1 MTSVCLYFKIHQ
13 PIQLKD
19 FQAGDTDVTQSYEN
33 VQANQA
39 VLDLVANKCYLP
51 ANEILYQL
59 IIKHKGK
66 FNISFSI
73 SGTIIELLKQYRPD
87 VLDSFKKLMA
97 TGCVEILAETY
108 HNSLS
113 SLYSKKE
120 FKRQI
125 EKHAELVN
133 EVFNT
138 EPAVFTNTELIYNN
152 DLARFISGLGFKG
165 ILCEGSENI
174 LKGRTPNQ
182 IYAAPENSDFGI
194 LLRNKSL
201 CDDIAFRFDDTGW
214 SEFPLTA
221 GKYAAWLHAHPENS
235 NVINLFMDYETFGI
249 HKKKES
255 GIFDFLYAFPTAV
268 LANDKFQFSTPSKV
282 IEDYFPVGI
291 YNAEKTISWEDSTD
305 MKSYWFKNTKV
316 KNLLKKIYS
325 MENLVTSS
333 DCNQSIDTWAQLQSV
348 DHFRKITAEE
358 IENDPVNPEN
368 TFSVSNETFRNYNNI
383 LVDLEISLIK
393 KNINTRKKRTGLSLP
408 AFILY

>member
-13 PIQLKD
+13 PFRLKD
-19 FQAGDTDVTQSYEN
+19 IPAGEFDVVHLYEDFSANKLAIDQAAD
-33 VQANQA
+33 
-39 VLDLVANKCYLP
+39 KCYLP
-51 ANEILYQL
+51 ANKIIQQL
-59 IIKHKGK
+59 INKHNGN

-73 SGTIIELLKQYRPD
+73 SGTTIELLKQYRPD
-87 VLDSFKKLMA
+87 VLDSFKKLVA

-108 HNSLS
+108 HSSLS

-125 EKHAELVN
+125 EKHAELVKD
-133 EVFNT
+133 VFNT

-174 LKGRTPNQ
+174 LKGRTSNQ
-182 IYAAPENSDFGI
+182 IYAAPENGDFGI

-201 CDDIAFRFDDTGW
+201 SDDIAFRFDDTGW

-249 HKKKES
+249 HKKKGN
-255 GIFDFLYAFPTAV
+255 GIFEFLNAIPAAV
-268 LANDKFQFSTPSKV
+268 LANDKFQFSIPSKV
-282 IEDYFPVGI
+282 FEDYYPVGI
-291 YNAEKTISWEDSTD
+291 YNAPNTISWNDSSDTIP
-305 MKSYWFKNTKV
+305 SWFENTKLN
-316 KNLLKKIYS
+316 NLLKKIYS
-325 MENLVTSS
+325 MENLVMSS

-358 IENDPVNPEN
+358 IVNDLTNPEN
-368 TFSVSNETFRNYNNI
+368 SFSATNETFRNYNNI

>member
-13 PIQLKD
+13 PFRLKD
-19 FQAGDTDVTQSYEN
+19 FPAGEF
-33 VQANQA
+33 
-39 VLDLVANKCYLP
+39 DLVHYYDDISANKLAIDQAADKCYLP
-51 ANEILYQL
+51 SNEILYHL
-59 IIKHKGK
+59 IKKHKGK

-73 SGTIIELLKQYRPD
+73 SGTTVELLKQNRPD
-87 VLDSFKKLMA
+87 VLDSFKKLVA

-108 HNSLS
+108 HNSFS
-113 SLYSKKE
+113 SLYTKKE

-125 EKHAELVN
+125 EKHAELVK

-138 EPAVFTNTELIYNN
+138 GPAVFRNTELIYNN

-182 IYAAPENSDFGI
+182 IYAAPENGDFGI

-201 CDDIAFRFDDTGW
+201 SDDIAFRFDDTSW
-214 SEFPLTA
+214 TEFPLTSD
-221 GKYAAWLHAHPENS
+221 KYVTWLHTHPENS

-255 GIFDFLYAFPTAV
+255 GIFDFLNTFPAGV
-268 LANDKFQFSTPSKV
+268 LTNDKFQFSTPSKV
-282 IEDYFPVGI
+282 IEDYYPAGI
-291 YNAEKTISWEDSTD
+291 YNADKTISWEDSTD
-305 MKSYWFKNTKV
+305 TKSYWFEDTKLY
-316 KNLLKKIYS
+316 NLLKKIYS
-325 MENLVTSS
+325 IENLVMSS
-333 DCNQSIDTWAQLQSV
+333 DCNQSIETWGRLQSI
-348 DHFRKITAEE
+348 DHFRKIAAEE
-358 IENDPVNPEN
+358 VENDPANLEN
-368 TFSVSNETFRNYNNI
+368 SFSSSNETFRNYNNI

-393 KNINTRKKRTGLSLP
+393 KNINRRKKRTELSLP